1 MSTNKLKAVVIEKQF
16 ITDNLMVIKI
26 KPNSPFVHRPGQYCT
41 VGFNGSE
48 RPYSIVSAP
57 HEEHIELFVEL
68 VRDGTMTPDLWKV
81 NSGDIINI
89 RPRAKGIFTLEHDYD
104 NHFMI
109 ATVTGIAPMISMIR
123 DSLHHGLTPHKFYV
137 IHGASFENELAYR
150 AELQELSTIHDDIFY
165 TPTVSRPQDPENNRW
180 EGETGRVNSIF
191 YKYIDKFSL
200 SHQNTLIYA
209 CGHPRMVEDVKAQAR
224 GKGFRVKVEK
234 YWSN

>member
-1 MSTNKLKAVVIEKQF
+1 MTANRLTAIVSEKKF

-26 KPNSPFVHRPGQYCT
+26 KPNSPFVYRPGQYCT
-41 VGFNGSE
+41 VGFNGRE

-57 HEEHIELFVEL
+57 HEEYIELFVEL
-68 VRDGTMTPDLWKV
+68 VGDGTLTPDLWKV
-81 NSGDIINI
+81 KSGDIINI
-89 RPRAKGIFTLEHDYD
+89 RPRAEGIFTLDNDYD

-109 ATVTGIAPMISMIR
+109 ATVTGIAPIISMIR
-123 DSLHHGLTPHKFYV
+123 DSLHHGLNPHKFYI
-137 IHGASFENELAYR
+137 IHGASFEKELAYR
-150 AELQELSTIHDDIFY
+150 VELENLSTIHDDIFY
-165 TPTVSRPQDPENNRW
+165 TPTVSRPYDPENNRW

-200 SHQNTLIYA
+200 SHENTLIYA
-209 CGHPRMVEDVKAQAR
+209 SGHPGMVDDVMTQAR